1 MELRELIIHGLFIS
15 AISICVSWLIIKSA
29 VKSAILSAL
38 AERDKY
44 NYNETRKEVVKMVKT
59 IKGYCPTQGQ
69 EFSIDVNYIES
80 TSITSNTRTYNKG
93 LSVCDYLKNGNDCPV
108 KDSCPLIES
117 APNSI

>member
-15 AISICVSWLIIKSA
+15 AISVCAQWLIIKSA
-29 VKSAILSAL
+29 VKSAILSAI

-44 NYNETRKEVVKMVKT
+44 NRKEVFKVVKT

-80 TSITSNTRTYNKG
+80 TSAISNARTYNKG
-93 LSVCDYLKNGNDCPV
+93 LSVCDYLNDGNDCPV